1 MQISSQ
7 NSQISFQKSLVSK
20 AGFVRAGKT
29 RSCKIYRLFK
39 DVDNDYFQQ
48 IRNKDKWTGSSF
60 MEEVSDNI
68 KNLNE
73 HKKVYVVEDK
83 KENCLGL
90 VELVDLPS
98 HNKKE
103 VLFLE
108 TCPKYSNSNSDR
120 RAKYIGET
128 LLAFVTKL
136 AKKDKNDKIS
146 ISVYTQNAQPFYV
159 DKCKFAQASKTSK
172 SLELP
177 KSKFGHLLFQNSLHT
192 KRRIEL
198 ISNSQ

>member
-1 MQISSQ
+1 MKISSQ
-7 NSQISFQKSLVSK
+7 NSSISFEKSLVAK

-29 RSCKIYRLFK
+29 RTCKIFRLFK
-39 DVDNDYFQQ
+39 DVDNDYFYQ
-48 IRNKDKWTGSSF
+48 IRNRDKWLDSSF

-68 KNLNE
+68 KNLND
-73 HKKVYVVEDK
+73 HKRVYVLEDK

-120 RAKYIGET
+120 KAKYIGET
-128 LLAFVTKL
+128 LMAFVTKL
-136 AKKDKNDKIS
+136 AKKDKNDKVS
-146 ISVYTQNAQPFYV
+146 ISVYTQNAFPFYV
-159 DKCKFAQASKTSK
+159 DKCKFSQASKTSK
-172 SLELP
+172 SIELP
-177 KSKFGHLLFQNSLHT
+177 KSKFGHLLFQNGLHT

-198 ISNSQ
+198 ISSSQ